1 VYRALQTLLGGYYVN
16 QFNRFGR
23 VWKVFV
29 EAEPAYRAKA
39 SDVGQFYVRNNKGG
53 MVPLSTLV
61 DMQRTTGPEY
71 TTRFNEYRG
80 IEIFAQ
86 PAAGY
91 STGQAMTA
99 VTEVANEVLPRDMGT
114 AWNGIS
120 YQQSI
125 ASTGTAVFALSLLLV
140 FLILAALYESWSLPF
155 SVLLSVPVAACG
167 AFFGLW
173 ARHLDN
179 DIYAQIGLI
188 MLIGLSAKNAILIV
202 EFARA
207 ELDKGETIVTAA
219 LNGARQRLR
228 PILMT
233 SFAFIFGLFP
243 LWTALG
249 AGAAARRLIG
259 TVTITGM
266 IFSSGFAI
274 FLVPALFV
282 IVERMAGHQDV
293 AKPETAPAAAPEL
306 PTETDDT
313 QMKRDAASR

>member
-1 VYRALQTLLGGYYVN
+1 
-16 QFNRFGR
+16 
-23 VWKVFV
+23 
-29 EAEPAYRAKA
+29 
-39 SDVGQFYVRNNKGG
+39 
-53 MVPLSTLV
+53 
-61 DMQRTTGPEY
+61 
-71 TTRFNEYRG
+71 
-80 IEIFAQ
+80 
-86 PAAGY
+86 
-91 STGQAMTA
+91 
-99 VTEVANEVLPRDMGT
+99 MGT

-125 ASTGTAVFALSLLLV
+125 AGGGAAVFALSLVLV

-155 SVLLSVPVAACG
+155 SVLLSVPVAVCG

-173 ARHLDN
+173 ARRFDN
-179 DIYAQIGLI
+179 DVYAQIGLI

-207 ELDKGETIVTAA
+207 EMEKGESIVTAA

-243 LWTALG
+243 LWNALG

-274 FLVPALFV
+274 FLVPVLFV
-282 IVERMAGHQDV
+282 IVERVSRRGDGV
-293 AKPETAPAAAPEL
+293 KPKPAPVTDSEL
-306 PTETDDT
+306 AEVTEGTP
-313 QMKRDAASR
+313 MRRDAGATR